1 MNQPLTPYMKES
13 IVIRN
18 LGPLKDIEIRDIRP
32 MTVLIGDSASGK
44 SLLMKT
50 LILFRYIYKMLNIR
64 WYLRNSKVN
73 KSRFKLS
80 IGNFLSPEL
89 KQYFKNKQLEVVYSV
104 EINGN
109 THSVVYR
116 NGTIDRKA
124 TDRSIPDDDLLFL
137 KESWIS
143 EMRNIIPEW
152 SAIGHMPKKRNL
164 NFYFQETFNDFLDAT
179 DEMKSVNLGFLGLS
193 LNVEKKGNARKF
205 MIKPSDDSYIP
216 MEWRYASSGIQ
227 TASSIP
233 MLVSYFTS
241 VFSFKD
247 AINRSIIS
255 YLYSTDTLRQY
266 KPMLEPMEMQ
276 KYVHIHIEEP
286 ELNLFPSAQCGL
298 IDDIVR
304 KSFGVSPDDRHIR
317 LIMATH
323 SPYIVNYLNILIN
336 QRDPAR
342 GHVDVSDL
350 AVYRLYGGR
359 LQSLIAEDERGRK
372 YVDTYDLTEQMETIM
387 NEYQILTES

>member
-1 MNQPLTPYMKES
+1 MKES

-32 MTVLIGDSASGK
+32 MTVLIGESGSGK

-64 WYLRNSKVN
+64 WYLRNSNVN

-109 THSVVYR
+109 THCVAYR
-116 NGTIDRKA
+116 NGAIDRTA
-124 TDRSIPDDDLLFL
+124 TDKNIPNEDLVFL

-152 SAIGHMPKKRNL
+152 SAVGHISKKRDL
-164 NFYFQETFNDFLDAT
+164 NFYFQETLNDFMDAS
-179 DEMKSVNLGFLGLS
+179 DEMKSVELNYLGLS
-193 LNVEKKGNARKF
+193 LNVEKKGDTRKF
-205 MIKPSDDSYIP
+205 SINPIDESYTP
-216 MEWRYASSGIQ
+216 LEWKYSSSGVQ
-227 TASSIP
+227 TSSSIP
-233 MLVSYFTS
+233 TLVSYFAN

-247 AINRSIIS
+247 AINRSIIT
-255 YLYSTDTLRQY
+255 YLYNTDTLRLY
-266 KPMLEPMEMQ
+266 KPMLEPMDMQ

-298 IDDIVR
+298 IDEIVS
-304 KSFGVSPDDRHIR
+304 KAFDSNLDGRHLR
-317 LIMATH
+317 MIMATH
-323 SPYIVNYLNILIN
+323 SPYIVNYLNVLIN
-336 QRDPAR
+336 RKDDSAAR
-342 GHVDVSDL
+342 INIDDL
-350 AVYRLYGGR
+350 AVYRLYNGS
-359 LQSLIAEDERGRK
+359 LQSLVAEDENGRK
-372 YVDTYDLTEQMETIM
+372 FVDTYDLTEQMESIM
-387 NEYQILTES
+387 NEYETLTES

>member
-1 MNQPLTPYMKES
+1 MKES
-13 IVIRN
+13 IIIRN

-32 MTVLIGDSASGK
+32 MTVVIGESGSGK

-64 WYLRNSKVN
+64 WYLRNSNVN

-89 KQYFKNKQLEVVYSV
+89 KQYFKNKQLEIVYSV

-109 THSVVYR
+109 IHSVAYR
-116 NGTIDRKA
+116 NGSIDRKA
-124 TDRSIPDDDLLFL
+124 TDKKIPNNDLVFL

-152 SAIGHMPKKRNL
+152 SAIGHVPKKRNL
-164 NFYFQETFNDFLDAT
+164 NFYFQETLNDFMDAT
-179 DEMKSVNLGFLGLS
+179 DEMKSVDLNFLGLS
-193 LNVEKKGNARKF
+193 LNVERKGNNRKF
-205 MIKPSDDSYIP
+205 LIKPKDDSYNP
-216 MEWRYASSGIQ
+216 MEWRYASSGVQ
-227 TASSIP
+227 TSSSIP
-233 MLVSYFTS
+233 MLVSYFSS

-266 KPMLEPMEMQ
+266 KPMLEPMDMH
-276 KYVHIHIEEP
+276 KFVHIHIEEP

-304 KSFGVSPDDRHIR
+304 KSFSMHPDGRHIR
-317 LIMATH
+317 MVMATH

-336 QRDPAR
+336 QTNESKGRVNID
-342 GHVDVSDL
+342 DL
-350 AVYRLYGGR
+350 AVYRLYDGR
-359 LQSLIAEDERGRK
+359 LQSLVAVDERGRK
-372 YVDTYDLTEQMETIM
+372 FVDTYDLTEQMESIM
-387 NEYQILTES
+387 DEYETLTQS

>member
-1 MNQPLTPYMKES
+1 MKES
-13 IVIRN
+13 IIIRN
-18 LGPLKDIEIRDIRP
+18 LGPLKDIEIGDIRP
-32 MTVLIGDSASGK
+32 MTVLIGESGSGK

-64 WYLRNSKVN
+64 WYLRNSNVN

-80 IGNFLSPEL
+80 ISNFLSPEL
-89 KQYFKNKQLEVVYSV
+89 KQYFKNKELEVIYSV

-109 THSVVYR
+109 IHSVAYR
-116 NGTIDRKA
+116 NGAIDRKD
-124 TDRSIPDDDLLFL
+124 TDKSIPNEDLVFL

-152 SAIGHMPKKRNL
+152 SAIGHMPKNRNL
-164 NFYFQETFNDFLDAT
+164 NFYFQETLNDFMDAT
-179 DEMKSVNLGFLGLS
+179 DEMKSVELDFLGLS
-193 LNVEKKGNARKF
+193 LNVEKKGNTRKF
-205 MIKPSDDSYIP
+205 SIIPTDGSYTP
-216 MEWRYASSGIQ
+216 MEWKYASSGVQ
-227 TASSIP
+227 TSSSIP
-233 MLVSYFTS
+233 MLVSYFSS

-266 KPMLEPMEMQ
+266 KPMLEPMDMK

-304 KSFGVSPDDRHIR
+304 KSFNSNTDDRHIR

-336 QRDPAR
+336 RKDDSMGR
-342 GHVDVSDL
+342 INIDDL
-350 AVYRLYGGR
+350 SVYRIYNGC
-359 LQSLIAEDERGRK
+359 LQSLIGEDEHGRK
-372 YVDTYDLTEQMETIM
+372 FVDTYDLTEQMESIM
-387 NEYQILTES
+387 NEYETLTES

>member
-1 MNQPLTPYMKES
+1 MKES
-13 IVIRN
+13 IKIRN
-18 LGPLKDIEIRDIRP
+18 LGPLRDIEIRDIRP
-32 MTVLIGDSASGK
+32 MTILIGESGCGK

-64 WYLRNSKVN
+64 WYLRNSNVN

-89 KQYFKNKQLEVVYSV
+89 KQYFRNNKQLEIVYSV

-109 THSVVYR
+109 RHCVAYR
-116 NGTIDRKA
+116 NGSIDRTT
-124 TDRSIPDDDLLFL
+124 TDRQIPDEDLIFL

-143 EMRNIIPEW
+143 EMRNVIPEW
-152 SAIGHMPKKRNL
+152 STIGHIPKKKDL
-164 NFYFQETFNDFLDAT
+164 NFYFQETLSDFLDAS
-179 DEMKSVNLGFLGLS
+179 DEIKTVNLDYLGLS
-193 LNVEKKGNARKF
+193 LNVEKKGNSRKYY
-205 MIKPSDDSYIP
+205 IRPLDESYLP
-216 MEWRYASSGIQ
+216 MEWKYASSGVQ
-227 TASSIP
+227 TSTSIP
-233 MLVSYFTS
+233 VLVDYFSS

-247 AINRSIIS
+247 AIQRSIIN
-255 YLYSTDTLRQY
+255 YLYQTDTLRQY
-266 KPMLEPMEMQ
+266 NPKLEPMDMR

-304 KSFGVSPDDRHIR
+304 KSFNINHDDRHLR

-323 SPYIVNYLNILIN
+323 SPYIVNYLNVLIHQKDEEKGILN
-336 QRDPAR
+336 
-342 GHVDVSDL
+342 VSDL

-372 YVDTYDLTEQMETIM
+372 FVDTYDLTEQMESIM
-387 NEYQILTES
+387 NEYETLTES